1 MRSLTGSLS
10 RISRHAVG
18 SDLSRGRRIRHHS
31 RIPGSACRQNGSD
44 LDRVRDTVRAGVLHD
59 SWGQLAAARAQI
71 EAAQAQVSAAQDALK
86 GVLQEA
92 SAGQR
97 TTIDVLNAQQELIS
111 ARVTLVANSAR
122 SCRDILCRAGCGGAP
137 RPRGSPPAG

>member
-1 MRSLTGSLS
+1 MRSLTGSLRRAPSS
-10 RISRHAVG
+10 RCRFRFI
-18 SDLSRGRRIRHHS
+18 RGAPNTRPFANPRKRFHRNSSTLIAFATRFGPEFHE
-31 RIPGSACRQNGSD
+31 
-44 LDRVRDTVRAGVLHD
+44 T
-59 SWGQLAAARAQI
+59 WGQLTAARAQI
-71 EAAQAQVSAAQDALK
+71 EAAQAQVEAAQKALK

-111 ARVTLVANSAR
+111 ARVTLVATQ
-122 SCRDILCRAGCGGAP
+122 RDRVVTSYAVLAAVAAP